1 MTIFAAA
8 HPHLAEALEKRGFV
22 TMTDVQSAV
31 LADSCH
37 ERDLLVSAQTGSGKT
52 VAFGLSMAD
61 QLLGSDAEND
71 LPSQPAALII
81 TPTRELALQVK
92 KELDW
97 LYAETELVL
106 ASAVGGMDIRTE
118 RRALSGRVDILIG
131 TPGRLVDHLN
141 RNSFDPYNLRVV
153 VLDEADEMLDMGFRE
168 DLETFLKAAPEQR
181 RTLMFSATVPR
192 TIAALA
198 RRYQRDAVRVET
210 ASQEEQHQDIA
221 YQACSVRPADRQ
233 NAIINLLR
241 FHDDKKAVI
250 FCATRA
256 SVSYLATRLANRG
269 LSVVALSGELNQA
282 ARNQAMQAMRDGR
295 ARVCVATD
303 VAARGIDLPNLDL
316 VIHADLPRTPDVLL
330 HRSGRTGRAGRK
342 GTAIIVV
349 PDNTYRKTQKL
360 LQLAGITADWVKAPD
375 ADNIRARDD
384 ERILQNADLTAQPDE
399 KEAELQNQLTA
410 SFSAEQLALALI
422 RQHRRDLTS
431 PEELGEAGDMNTA
444 GEVKTYRW
452 FSLSAGK
459 GQDIHVRGLLSI
471 LSGRGGVKSSDVGD
485 IYLHHSESHV
495 AIAEQAF
502 SGFLGRL
509 KDGHLT
515 DEIKVTQIDS
525 PIIPEGRD
533 KAKRRQKKPY
543 FGQKRQRRSSS
554 WRPDERNERLERSG
568 SKRHKPLSEDKSFS
582 KKKPIRKDKPDQSD
596 HSGQVEDAFRDKK
609 KRRKLPKLDKSERQN
624 GAKKQSKAGQTLS
637 IGNKGRKPHK
647 PKQGGLKPVRRKS
660 SR

>member
-8 HPHLAEALEKRGFV
+8 HPLLAQALSERGFAIL
-22 TMTDVQSAV
+22 TDVQSAV
-31 LADSCH
+31 LADSCY
-37 ERDLLVSAQTGSGKT
+37 EQDLLVSAQTGSGKT
-52 VAFGLSMAD
+52 VAFGLTMAA
-61 QLLGSDAEND
+61 QLLESDAEND
-71 LPSQPAALII
+71 FPSQPAALVI

-92 KELDW
+92 TELDW
-97 LYAETELVL
+97 LYAKTGLVL

-141 RNSFDPYNLRVV
+141 KNSFDPSNLRVV

-168 DLETFLKAAPEQR
+168 DLETLLRAAPDQR

-198 RRYQRDAVRVET
+198 RRYQQNAVRVET
-210 ASQEEQHQDIA
+210 ISAEEQHKDIS

-349 PDNTYRKTQKL
+349 PENTYRKTQKL
-360 LQLAGITADWVKAPD
+360 LQLAGITADWGKAPD
-375 ADNIRARDD
+375 ADAIRARDD
-384 ERILQNADLTAQPDE
+384 ERILQNADLTAHPDE
-399 KEAELQNQLTA
+399 KETGLQNQLTA

-422 RQHRRDLTS
+422 RQHRRDLAA
-431 PEELGEAGDMNTA
+431 PEELGAAGDMNIA
-444 GEVKTYRW
+444 NEAKTYRW

-459 GQDIHVRGLLSI
+459 GQDIHVRGLLSL

-485 IYLHHSESHV
+485 IYLHHAESHV
-495 AIAEQAF
+495 AIAEPSA
-502 SGFLGRL
+502 SSFLGRL
-509 KDGHLT
+509 KDSRLT
-515 DEIKVTQIDS
+515 HDIKITQIDS
-525 PIIPEGRD
+525 PTIPEGRE
-533 KAKRRQKKPY
+533 KAKRGRKRPS
-543 FGQKRQRRSSS
+543 FGQKRQRKSSGWS
-554 WRPDERNERLERSG
+554 PDIRIDGLKRSG
-568 SKRHKPLSEDKSFS
+568 SITERTSGKEKSFG
-582 KKKPIRKDKPDQSD
+582 KKKPFRKHKSDQSGQADRTFKGTKKRQNLPKPD
-596 HSGQVEDAFRDKK
+596 E
-609 KRRKLPKLDKSERQN
+609 PERQN
-624 GAKKQSKAGQTLS
+624 RVEKLSRAGQTLS
-637 IGNKGRKPHK
+637 IRNKGGKPNK
-647 PKQGGLKPVRRKS
+647 PKQGGFKPVRRKS
-660 SR
+660 SH

>member
-8 HPHLAEALEKRGFV
+8 HPHLAEALIKRGFV

-97 LYAETELVL
+97 LYAETDLVL

-118 RRALSGRVDILIG
+118 RRVLSGRVDILIG

-168 DLETFLKAAPEQR
+168 DLETLLKAAPEQR

-210 ASQEEQHQDIA
+210 ISAEEQHQDIA

-269 LSVVALSGELNQA
+269 LSAVALSGELNQA
-282 ARNQAMQAMRDGR
+282 ARNQAIQAMRDGR

-349 PDNTYRKTQKL
+349 PDNTCL
-360 LQLAGITADWVKAPD
+360 LY
-375 ADNIRARDD
+375 
-384 ERILQNADLTAQPDE
+384 
-399 KEAELQNQLTA
+399 
-410 SFSAEQLALALI
+410 
-422 RQHRRDLTS
+422 TS
-431 PEELGEAGDMNTA
+431 PSPRDYAASRMP
-444 GEVKTYRW
+444 
-452 FSLSAGK
+452 SSA
-459 GQDIHVRGLLSI
+459 
-471 LSGRGGVKSSDVGD
+471 
-485 IYLHHSESHV
+485 
-495 AIAEQAF
+495 
-502 SGFLGRL
+502 
-509 KDGHLT
+509 
-515 DEIKVTQIDS
+515 
-525 PIIPEGRD
+525 
-533 KAKRRQKKPY
+533 
-543 FGQKRQRRSSS
+543 
-554 WRPDERNERLERSG
+554 
-568 SKRHKPLSEDKSFS
+568 
-582 KKKPIRKDKPDQSD
+582 
-596 HSGQVEDAFRDKK
+596 
-609 KRRKLPKLDKSERQN
+609 
-624 GAKKQSKAGQTLS
+624 
-637 IGNKGRKPHK
+637 
-647 PKQGGLKPVRRKS
+647 
-660 SR
+660 

>member
-8 HPHLAEALEKRGFV
+8 HPHLAEALAKRGFV

-61 QLLGSDAEND
+61 QLLGPDAEND

-92 KELDW
+92 TELDW
-97 LYAETELVL
+97 LYAETDLVL

-141 RNSFDPYNLRVV
+141 RNSFDPDNLRVV

-168 DLETFLKAAPEQR
+168 DLETLLKAAPEQR

-210 ASQEEQHQDIA
+210 ASAEEQHQDIA

-375 ADNIRARDD
+375 ADTIRARDD

-399 KEAELQNQLTA
+399 KETELQNQLTA

-422 RQHRRDLTS
+422 RQHRRDLTA
-431 PEELGEAGDMNTA
+431 PEELGEAGDMNMA

-459 GQDIHVRGLLSI
+459 GQDIHVRGLLSL

-495 AIAEQAF
+495 AIAEQAL
-502 SGFLGRL
+502 SSFLGRL

-515 DEIKVTQIDS
+515 DDIKVTQIDS
-525 PIIPEGRD
+525 PTIPEGRD
-533 KAKRRQKKPY
+533 KAKRRQKKPS

-554 WRPDERNERLERSG
+554 WRPDDRTERLERSG
-568 SKRHKPLSEDKSFS
+568 SKRHKPLSKEKSFS
-582 KKKPIRKDKPDQSD
+582 KKKPILKDKSDQS
-596 HSGQVEDAFRDKK
+596 GQADETFKEKK
-609 KRRKLPKLDKSERQN
+609 KRRKLPKSDKSERQN
-624 GAKKQSKAGQTLS
+624 GAEKPSKAGQTLS
-637 IGNKGRKPHK
+637 IRNKGGKPHK
-647 PKQGGLKPVRRKS
+647 PKQGGFKPVRRKS

>member
-8 HPHLAEALEKRGFV
+8 HPHLAEALIKRGFV

-31 LADSCH
+31 LSDSCH
-37 ERDLLVSAQTGSGKT
+37 EQDLLVSAQTGSGKT

-61 QLLGSDAEND
+61 QLLGSDAENA

-92 KELDW
+92 TELDW
-97 LYAETELVL
+97 LYAETDLVL

-131 TPGRLVDHLN
+131 TPGRLVDHLK
-141 RNSFDPYNLRVV
+141 RNSFDPDNLRVV

-168 DLETFLKAAPEQR
+168 DLETLLKAAPEQR

-210 ASQEEQHQDIA
+210 ISAEEQHQDIA
-221 YQACSVRPADRQ
+221 YQACSVRSADRQ

-256 SVSYLATRLANRG
+256 SVSYLATRLSNRG
-269 LSVVALSGELNQA
+269 LSVVALSGDLNQA

-316 VIHADLPRTPDVLL
+316 VIHADLPRTQDVLL

-375 ADNIRARDD
+375 ADTIRARDD
-384 ERILQNADLTAQPDE
+384 ERILQNADLTAQPGE
-399 KEAELQNQLTA
+399 KETELQNQLTA

-431 PEELGEAGDMNTA
+431 PEELGEAGDMNMA

-452 FSLSAGK
+452 LSLSAGK
-459 GQDIHVRGLLSI
+459 GQDIHVRGLLSL

-495 AIAEQAF
+495 AIAEPAL
-502 SGFLGRL
+502 SRFLDRL

-515 DEIKVTQIDS
+515 DAIKVTQIDS
-525 PIIPEGRD
+525 PTIPEGRD
-533 KAKRRQKKPY
+533 KTKRRQKKPS
-543 FGQKRQRRSSS
+543 FGQKRQRRISG
-554 WRPDERNERLERSG
+554 WRPDDRTERPERSG
-568 SKRHKPLSEDKSFS
+568 PKRHKPLSEEKSFN
-582 KKKPIRKDKPDQSD
+582 KKKPIRKDKSEQ
-596 HSGQVEDAFRDKK
+596 SGQADKTFKEKK
-609 KRRKLPKLDKSERQN
+609 KRRKLPKSDKSERHYREE
-624 GAKKQSKAGQTLS
+624 KQSKAGQTLS
-637 IGNKGRKPHK
+637 IPNKGRKPHK
-647 PKQGGLKPVRRKS
+647 PKQGGFKPVRRKS
-660 SR
+660 PR

>member
-8 HPHLAEALEKRGFV
+8 HPHLAEALIKRGFV

-31 LADSCH
+31 LSDSCH
-37 ERDLLVSAQTGSGKT
+37 EQDLLVSAQTGSGKT

-61 QLLGSDAEND
+61 QLLGSDAENA

-92 KELDW
+92 TELDW
-97 LYAETELVL
+97 LYAKTDLVL
-106 ASAVGGMDIRTE
+106 ASAVGGMDIRAE
-118 RRALSGRVDILIG
+118 RRALSGRVDVLIG

-141 RNSFDPYNLRVV
+141 RNSFDADNLRVV

-168 DLETFLKAAPEQR
+168 DLETLLKAAPEQR

-210 ASQEEQHQDIA
+210 ISAEEQHQDIA
-221 YQACSVRPADRQ
+221 YQACSVRSADRQ

-256 SVSYLATRLANRG
+256 SVSYLATRLSNRG
-269 LSVVALSGELNQA
+269 LSVVALSGDLNQA

-316 VIHADLPRTPDVLL
+316 VIHADLPRTQDVLL

-375 ADNIRARDD
+375 ADTIRARDD
-384 ERILQNADLTAQPDE
+384 ERILQNADLTAQPGE
-399 KEAELQNQLTA
+399 KETELQNQLTA

-431 PEELGEAGDMNTA
+431 PEELGEAGDMNMA

-452 FSLSAGK
+452 LSLSAGK
-459 GQDIHVRGLLSI
+459 GQDIHVRGLLSL

-495 AIAEQAF
+495 AIAEPAL
-502 SGFLGRL
+502 SRFLDRL

-515 DEIKVTQIDS
+515 DAIKVTQIDS
-525 PIIPEGRD
+525 PTIPEGRD
-533 KAKRRQKKPY
+533 KTKRRQKKPS
-543 FGQKRQRRSSS
+543 FGQKRQRRISG
-554 WRPDERNERLERSG
+554 WRPDDRTERPERSG
-568 SKRHKPLSEDKSFS
+568 PKRHKPLSEEKSFN
-582 KKKPIRKDKPDQSD
+582 KKKPIRKDKSEQ
-596 HSGQVEDAFRDKK
+596 SGQADKTFKEKK
-609 KRRKLPKLDKSERQN
+609 KRRKLPKSDKSEGQN
-624 GAKKQSKAGQTLS
+624 GAEKQSKAGQTLS
-637 IGNKGRKPHK
+637 IRNKGRKPHK
-647 PKQGGLKPVRRKS
+647 PKQGGFKPVRRKS
-660 SR
+660 PR